1 MLKKC
6 LNMKVL
12 AGLAVV
18 GVGIWLL
25 APELVTA
32 AVPLLLLAA
41 CPLSMVGDDGDD
53 GQGQHPAGRRRIRRA
68 AAAGLARGAP
78 RTGIWGHIRPEI
90 PVRGSSGLTGVASP
104 WLSGFEQLDDPPLA
118 ALLLH
123 DL

>member
-41 CPLSMVGDDGDD
+41 CPLSMVLMMAMMGKGNTQQGDAASA
-53 GQGQHPAGRRRIRRA
+53 GQPQPDSRA
-68 AAAGLARGAP
+68 ALEARL
-78 RTGIWGHIRPEI
+78 RTLE
-90 PVRGSSGLTGVASP
+90 T
-104 WLSGFEQLDDPPLA
+104 EQA
-118 ALLLH
+118 ALKDELRTRAGKMARK
-123 DL
+123 